1 MLVYNEI
8 FGVIYFDVRLLI
20 VLYWI
25 YNMKFGNH
33 LLHIDI

>member
-1 MLVYNEI
+1 MLVYNEV

-20 VLYWI
+20 ILYWI
-25 YNMKFGNH
+25 NIKFCNH